1 MDLSDTLAKV
11 HGKERDERERARE
24 IEGAGQKKIE
34 FYNKFCTGQKSLK
47 IGGFAGLPHAAC
59 LPREAT
65 ISGWAHVCCWRIY
78 VCAG

>member
-11 HGKERDERERARE
+11 HGKRRERERARE

-47 IGGFAGLPHAAC
+47 IGGFAGVPA
-59 LPREAT
+59 
-65 ISGWAHVCCWRIY
+65 S
-78 VCAG
+78 